1 MSLNEL
7 STSSEPQFESKC
19 HPYYNNYMNK
29 ERNITPLQEL
39 EKLTDEELIERASQ
53 NWKNWLKSTVELE
66 SLYR

>member
-7 STSSEPQFESKC
+7 LTSSEPQFGSKF
-19 HPYYNNYMNK
+19 HHIIIIYMNK

-53 NWKNWLKSTVELE
+53 NWKNWLKSTL
-66 SLYR
+66 